1 MKSRLHYFLLIAATA
16 AAVHGQNL
24 QAVLSRMDVA
34 GNQFKAMTS
43 HMDRITHVDVINDDT
58 PESGTIRITRSKA
71 KEIRVSLDFSKPEPK
86 QVAISERK
94 VEIYYP
100 KANRV
105 EEYDL
110 GGKSLVDQ
118 FVPLGFGTTG
128 KDFVKAYNLKLPRTK
143 KPNKMFAHRTRP
155 RDSKV
160 KAIQFEPDC
169 RSRGYPAVLIEP
181 RGITRARTGYRLIP
195 IRPEAMNLNLLVCA
209 SSVRYPQ
216 NEPEVPRPHKPARS

>member
-94 VEIYYP
+94 VTAPTQP
-100 KANRV
+100 KAC
-105 EEYDL
+105 
-110 GGKSLVDQ
+110 
-118 FVPLGFGTTG
+118 TTLSSTRN
-128 KDFVKAYNLKLPRTK
+128 DRPQVTARKA
-143 KPNKMFAHRTRP
+143 
-155 RDSKV
+155 
-160 KAIQFEPDC
+160 
-169 RSRGYPAVLIEP
+169 
-181 RGITRARTGYRLIP
+181 
-195 IRPEAMNLNLLVCA
+195 
-209 SSVRYPQ
+209 
-216 NEPEVPRPHKPARS
+216 